1 MFEFIDVLF
10 ALLAGVI
17 FTVIMLILG
26 FPLDKWLFGLIIIMI
41 LMLSVGYVYKAYIKK
56 HIFKTEDEAVV
67 EEDIESQDE
76 DIEAIEQ
83 DEIEETSFEDE
94 YDEEY

>member
-26 FPLDKWLFGLIIIMI
+26 FPLDKWLFGLILIMI
-41 LMLSVGYVYKAYIKK
+41 LMLFVGYVYKAYIKK
-56 HIFKTEDEAVV
+56 HIFISNEEEEIESEEENLDETTEDVV
-67 EEDIESQDE
+67 ETNFDDDDE
-76 DIEAIEQ
+76 E
-83 DEIEETSFEDE
+83 
-94 YDEEY
+94 DEEY

>member
-26 FPLDKWLFGLIIIMI
+26 FPLDKWLLGLILIMI
-41 LMLSVGYVYKAYIKK
+41 LMLFAGYVYKAYIKK
-56 HIFKTEDEAVV
+56 HIFISNEAVEEVESEVDNEENVEVTEDVTETNFDDDV
-67 EEDIESQDE
+67 E
-76 DIEAIEQ
+76 
-83 DEIEETSFEDE
+83 
-94 YDEEY
+94 DEEY

>member
-26 FPLDKWLFGLIIIMI
+26 LPLDKWLFGLILIMI
-41 LMLSVGYVYKAYIKK
+41 LMLFVGYVYKAYIKK
-56 HIFKTEDEAVV
+56 HIFIEDDEIVEEIEPEQIDLEDES
-67 EEDIESQDE
+67 DIV
-76 DIEAIEQ
+76 
-83 DEIEETSFEDE
+83 ETSFDDVGEDDE
-94 YDEEY
+94 Y